1 MVPRA
6 DVERIQRL
14 CAGRVPAE
22 HSDEVRVECEVD
34 PRAVTV
40 VEWRPPWREH
50 FGPEWTRMPIAR
62 FRYVATTRLW
72 TLYYHRHT
80 SRWERYPLLGST
92 TRIEPLLNELELDP
106 ICVFWG

>member
-1 MVPRA
+1 MVPRI
-6 DVERIQRL
+6 DVERVRKL
-14 CAGRVPAE
+14 CAGRVPVE
-22 HSDEVRVECEVD
+22 VSHEVRVECEVD

-40 VEWRPPWREH
+40 VEWRPPWRED

-80 SRWERYPLLGST
+80 GRWERYPLLGST
-92 TRIEPLLNELELDP
+92 TRIDPLLSELELDP